1 MLMLVDGAASA
12 RHFSAPMQLLTIP
25 FPAIDPVIFEIGP
38 IAVRW
43 YALAFIAGILFA
55 VWYAKRLVSTPHLWK
70 LGKPAAKTV
79 QIDDLLIWS
88 TLGVILGGRLGYV
101 VFYSPAH
108 FLQNP
113 IEILALWSGGM
124 SFHGGFLGVVLA
136 CWLYARRHGIRPIR
150 LIDLAACGVPVGL
163 GLGRLANFINAELYG
178 RTTDV
183 AWAMVFPGGGPE
195 PRHPSQLY
203 EAFLE
208 GLVLFVVLRMATH
221 LYQALSRPGL
231 CSGIFAVGY
240 ATSRVLVEFAREP
253 DAHIGYLAGG
263 WLTMGMV
270 LSLPLIAVGVW
281 LIGRSQEAR

>member
-1 MLMLVDGAASA
+1 M
-12 RHFSAPMQLLTIP
+12 PLLAIP
-25 FPAIDPVIFEIGP
+25 FPAIDPVVFQIGP

-43 YALAFIAGILFA
+43 YALAYIAGILFA
-55 VWYAKRLVSTPHLWK
+55 VWYAKRLVSTEHLW
-70 LGKPAAKTV
+70 GPDKPSANTV

-88 TLGVILGGRLGYV
+88 ALGVILGGRLGYV
-101 VFYSPAH
+101 VFYSPAQ

-113 IEILALWSGGM
+113 AEILALWTGGM
-124 SFHGGFLGVVLA
+124 SFHGGFLGVVVV
-136 CWLYARRHGIRPIR
+136 CWLYARRHGIRPLR

-178 RTTDV
+178 RTSDV

-208 GLVLFVVLRMATH
+208 GLVLFVVLRVASH
-221 LYQALSRPGL
+221 RYQALSRPGL

-270 LSLPLIAVGVW
+270 LSLPMIAVGVW